1 MKRFLISLI
10 ASISYPLA
18 VNAGIPLDKDTW
30 VPLDEL
36 GEGIYQINTGDA
48 KAIGS
53 KVTVGV
59 SRNQGEN
66 EQSDGYYIMSWTGK
80 VKVDCKKFK
89 YTITAKAGGRGLFS
103 SSSTYKITKNDIGYQ
118 LADNLCYLT
127 GVEGYTKNDFMPD
140 WALKVIK
147 TIESKPIKK
156 YTQQGSVKINCDS
169 PVWKKRPICN

>member
-10 ASISYPLA
+10 ASISFPLA

-48 KAIGS
+48 KALGS

-89 YTITAKAGGRGLFS
+89 YTITAKAGGRGLFPA
-103 SSSTYKITKNDIGYQ
+103 SSTYKITSDTIGYR

-127 GVEGYTKNDFMPD
+127 GVEGYTKNDFPPD

-156 YTQQGSVKINCDS
+156 YVTQGSVTINCDS
-169 PVWKKRPICN
+169 PVWKNKPRCN

>member
-10 ASISYPLA
+10 ASISFPLA

-48 KAIGS
+48 KAMGS

-89 YTITAKAGGRGLFS
+89 YTI
-103 SSSTYKITKNDIGYQ
+103 IT
-118 LADNLCYLT
+118 
-127 GVEGYTKNDFMPD
+127 F
-140 WALKVIK
+140 IK
-147 TIESKPIKK
+147 
-156 YTQQGSVKINCDS
+156 
-169 PVWKKRPICN
+169 

>member
-10 ASISYPLA
+10 ASISFPLA

-48 KAIGS
+48 KAMGS

-80 VKVDCKKFK
+80 
-89 YTITAKAGGRGLFS
+89 
-103 SSSTYKITKNDIGYQ
+103 
-118 LADNLCYLT
+118 
-127 GVEGYTKNDFMPD
+127 
-140 WALKVIK
+140 
-147 TIESKPIKK
+147 
-156 YTQQGSVKINCDS
+156 
-169 PVWKKRPICN
+169 